1 MSALLQ
7 KCTDA
12 LTRYGPMSMTGIA
25 EKTGLSRVQISKAI
39 SASRRSHGTLHFVV
53 VGFEEKSLSGQHDKP
68 KIYALGPGIDSAN
81 SASIAMRDENL
92 SPFERIFG
100 KR

>member
-25 EKTGLSRVQISKAI
+25 AKTGLSRVQISKAI
-39 SASRRSHGTLHFVV
+39 STSRRNHGTLHFVV
-53 VGFEEKSLSGQHDKP
+53 VGFEEKSLSGQYGNP
-68 KIYALGPGIDSAN
+68 KIYGIGPGHDLSDSA
-81 SASIAMRDENL
+81 STAMRDENL